1 MSDGEIILYSTEDGA
16 AEIQLRAVDG
26 TVWLSQIEM
35 AELFQTSK
43 QNVSL
48 HVRNILADGELDP
61 ESTVKEYLTV
71 QTEGPR
77 QVKRSVTFCDS
88 AKQAERIAHDRYAAF
103 DETRKAAQALA
114 ASESDEL
121 EELKRIADGAKG
133 RKKGGGDD

>member
-1 MSDGEIILYSTEDGA
+1 MSDGEIILYSTDDGA

-48 HVRNILADGELDP
+48 HVRNILTDGELEP

-71 QTEGPR
+71 QTEGAR
-77 QVKRSVTFCDS
+77 QVKRSVT
-88 AKQAERIAHDRYAAF
+88 
-103 DETRKAAQALA
+103 L
-114 ASESDEL
+114 
-121 EELKRIADGAKG
+121 
-133 RKKGGGDD
+133 